1 MRDDASVAALVVR
14 ARDGDKRAWDEI
26 VERYAPLVWSIC
38 RRYRLSAHDAADV
51 GQTVWLRLV
60 EQLGTVRNPEAL
72 AGWLA
77 TTTRREC
84 LRVLYAARDRQRS
97 DDPAA
102 AERMADA
109 NAGTVDQELL
119 AAERHVALREAFARL
134 PQRCQRLLSLLM
146 EDPPLPYAEISA
158 RLQMPIGGIGPNR
171 ARCLDRLR
179 RSPMLAALI
188 GPQPQRAARGGERHG
203 QPVVER

>member
-1 MRDDASVAALVVR
+1 MRDDPSVVALVMR

-60 EQLGTVRNPEAL
+60 EQLEALRNPAAL

-84 LRVLYAARDRQRS
+84 LKVLYAARDRQRLE
-97 DDPAA
+97 DPGDT
-102 AERMADA
+102 ELLADA
-109 NAGTVDQELL
+109 HAGMVDQELL
-119 AAERHVALREAFARL
+119 AAERGVALREAFARL

-146 EDPPLPYAEISA
+146 EDPPLPYAKIST
-158 RLQMPIGGIGPNR
+158 RLGMPVGGIGPNR
-171 ARCLDRLR
+171 ARCLERLR
-179 RSPMLAALI
+179 RSPMLAVLI
-188 GPQPQRAARGGERHG
+188 GPQPQRAEGGGERHG

>member
-1 MRDDASVAALVVR
+1 MRDDPSVVALVMR

-38 RRYRLSAHDAADV
+38 RRHQLSAHDAADV

-60 EQLGTVRNPEAL
+60 EQLEAVRNPAAL

-84 LRVLYAARDRQRS
+84 LKVLYAARDRQRFE
-97 DDPAA
+97 DPAV

-109 NAGTVDQELL
+109 DAGTIDQELL
-119 AAERHVALREAFARL
+119 AAERDVGLREAFAQL
-134 PQRCQRLLSLLM
+134 PPRCQRLLSLLM
-146 EDPPLPYAEISA
+146 QDPPLPYAEIGA
-158 RLQMPIGGIGPNR
+158 RLQMPVGGIGPNR

-179 RSPMLAALI
+179 RSPVLAVLI
-188 GPQPQRAARGGERHG
+188 GTEPQRSAGGGERHG

>member
-1 MRDDASVAALVVR
+1 MPDDPSVVALVRR

-38 RRYRLSAHDAADV
+38 RRHQLSAHDAADV

-60 EQLGTVRNPEAL
+60 EQLEAVRNPAAL

-84 LRVLYAARDRQRS
+84 LKVLYAGRDRQLLE
-97 DDPAA
+97 DPAV

-109 NAGTVDQELL
+109 DAGTIDQELL
-119 AAERHVALREAFARL
+119 AAERGVAVRDAFARL

-146 EDPPLPYAEISA
+146 EDPPLPYVEISA
-158 RLQMPIGGIGPNR
+158 RLGMPVGGIGPNR
-171 ARCLDRLR
+171 ARCLERLR
-179 RSPMLAALI
+179 RSPMLAVLI
-188 GPQPQRAARGGERHG
+188 GPQPQRAAGGGERHDR
-203 QPVVER
+203 PVVER